1 MKGRAMFERFTSN
14 AKHAIID
21 AQEEARTLGHGYIG
35 TEHLLLA
42 LLPARPCAAVNVLKA
57 LEIPSETL
65 RERLLE
71 LIEPGPHA
79 PSGHMPFTPAAK
91 KALELSLRGAVA
103 LLLDYVGTEH
113 LLLGI
118 AREGSGAA
126 GLALADL
133 GATTAAIERE
143 VAALSETRYRLASPG
158 PLRGFLTDPRP
169 A

>member
-1 MKGRAMFERFTSN
+1 MFDRFTSR
-14 AKHAIID
+14 AQRAIID
-21 AQEEARTLGHGYIG
+21 SQEQARTLGHGYIG

-42 LLPARPCAAVNVLKA
+42 LLPARPCVAVNILQA

-71 LIEPGPHA
+71 TLETGPHT
-79 PSGHMPFTPAAK
+79 PTGHMPFTPAAK

-118 AREGSGAA
+118 ACEGSGAA
-126 GLALADL
+126 GRALAEV
-133 GATTAAIERE
+133 GATTVAIERD

-158 PLRGFLTDPRP
+158 PLRGFLSDPRP

>member
-1 MKGRAMFERFTSN
+1 MYDRFTSS

-21 AQEEARTLGHGYIG
+21 AQEQARTLGHSYIG

-42 LLPARPCAAVNVLKA
+42 LLPTRPCAAVNVLKA
-57 LEIPSETL
+57 LNISSEAL

-71 LIEPGPHA
+71 MLESGPHA
-79 PSGHMPFTPAAK
+79 PTGHMPFTAAAK

-118 AREGSGAA
+118 ACEGSGTA
-126 GLALADL
+126 GLALANV

-143 VAALSETRYRLASPG
+143 VAALSETSYRLAAPG
-158 PLRGFLTDPRP
+158 PLRGFLTDPDP

>member
-1 MKGRAMFERFTSN
+1 MYDRFTGS
-14 AKHAIID
+14 ARHAIID
-21 AQEEARTLGHGYIG
+21 AQEQARTLGHGYIG
-35 TEHLLLA
+35 PEHLLLA
-42 LLPARPCAAVNVLKA
+42 LLPVQPCAATYVLNA
-57 LEIPSETL
+57 LEVPSETL

-71 LIEPGPHA
+71 MIEEGPRA

-118 AREGSGAA
+118 ACEGSGAA
-126 GLALADL
+126 GRALAEV
-133 GATTAAIERE
+133 GATTVAIERG
-143 VAALSETRYRLASPG
+143 VAAFSETRYQLASPG
-158 PLRGFLTDPRP
+158 PLHGFLTDPDP